1 MAIIEVKRYS
11 LWAQPCRLSAA
22 QYIRRLRGGTQ
33 AHLIRASDDRLYVT
47 KFKNNPHRTR
57 ALASEFLATRIGLWL
72 GLPMPRIE
80 VIQVSDAFIADT
92 AELRIQRGTKL
103 IPCRS
108 GLQVA
113 SLYVP
118 DIEEG
123 STFDELTP
131 SRFQRVVN
139 QHDFVRALVFDKW
152 TGNCDS
158 RQAIF
163 TKRAAKRSQYEATF
177 IDQHYCF
184 NAAKWTFPDLPWMG
198 AYDQGYVY
206 RDVSGWESF
215 EPALSHAEKADY
227 IDLWKFAAETPGEWY
242 HHDAEMLL
250 RLIDHLYKRRSS
262 IRELITSFRTCS
274 SNPFPR
280 WRS

>member
-1 MAIIEVKRYS
+1 MATIEVKRYS
-11 LWAQPCRLSAA
+11 LWAQPCRLSAV

-33 AHLIRASDDRLYVT
+33 AHLVRASDDRLYVT

-108 GLQVA
+108 GLQMA

-123 STFDELTP
+123 STFDELTR

-139 QHDFVRALVFDKW
+139 
-152 TGNCDS
+152 
-158 RQAIF
+158 
-163 TKRAAKRSQYEATF
+163 
-177 IDQHYCF
+177 
-184 NAAKWTFPDLPWMG
+184 
-198 AYDQGYVY
+198 
-206 RDVSGWESF
+206 
-215 EPALSHAEKADY
+215 
-227 IDLWKFAAETPGEWY
+227 